1 VTPETRNA
9 DTMTAETMTQDAP
22 TPPVLTWT
30 KAKASDSNGSC
41 LEVAQHPEGGR
52 YVRDSKNH
60 GGGPTLYF
68 TAAEWTAFLDGAR
81 NGEFD

>member
-1 VTPETRNA
+1 VNTDTRNV
-9 DTMTAETMTQDAP
+9 DTMTAETMTPGTGP
-22 TPPVLTWT
+22 TVLTWI

-52 YVRDSKNH
+52 YVRDSKDH

>member
-1 VTPETRNA
+1 MTPGTRNA
-9 DTMTAETMTQDAP
+9 ETMTAETKTQGAQ
-22 TPPVLTWT
+22 TPPLTWI

-68 TAAEWTAFLDGAR
+68 TAAEWTAFLHGAR